1 MRPRDYEKFRYQIR
15 AHEMQEKKDKDSF
28 LLNPISEQLNQRDRT
43 LLLRVKELLDKYK
56 NDEETRAKILDALS
70 IFVVNLSV
78 AETLKDKKAIVKR
91 VREFH
96 SLLDEF

>member
-1 MRPRDYEKFRYQIR
+1 
-15 AHEMQEKKDKDSF
+15 MQEKKDKDSF